1 MSFALITLIA
11 AASPEAG
18 STVPT
23 DVLIYVVLALAGG
36 GASWAAHSRGV
47 KQGKAD
53 AEKRIVEGK
62 VDLPQ
67 PLEMQIRDQFVT
79 RREFDQHCSSHD
91 AALKAHISDNERNFE
106 ALYTQ
111 MRANDKL
118 TAKISGCLEA
128 IQGDLSLI
136 KTKLFGGKK

>member
-1 MSFALITLIA
+1 MTAMLILATLFAA
-11 AASPEAG
+11 VSPEAG

-36 GASWAAHSRGV
+36 GASWAAHSKGV

-53 AEKRIVEGK
+53 AERRIISGK

-67 PLEMQIRDQFVT
+67 PLEVQLKEQFVS
-79 RREFDQHCSSHD
+79 RREFECHV
-91 AALKAHISDNERNFE
+91 ADNTRDHENIFCRMN
-106 ALYTQ
+106 
-111 MRANDKL
+111 ANDKL